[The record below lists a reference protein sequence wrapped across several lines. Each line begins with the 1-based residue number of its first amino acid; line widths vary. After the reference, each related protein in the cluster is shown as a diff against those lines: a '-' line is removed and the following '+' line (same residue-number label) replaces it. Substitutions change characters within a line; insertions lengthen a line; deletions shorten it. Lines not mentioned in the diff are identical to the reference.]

1 MHFVENPGIC
11 PEPLFLPSSTRRRKR
26 SSKASHS
33 EKQPSRWIF
42 FHKRKKILK
51 EKSGNTETHKYFF
64 KQWRTQMHIWKW
76 GHGQSSKSSWGDSPS
91 KSLKETLK
99 IVQNLIANEQWQK
112 KKLHSCRW
120 FANCNNNHGTVFSG
134 FFQDRRSCFSVDA
147 FTRN

>member
-1 MHFVENPGIC
+1 MENFRNKKKIILYLVPPNQKKNFDVHFVENPGSC

-76 GHGQSSKSSWGDSPS
+76 GHGQSSKSGWGGSPS
-91 KSLKETLK
+91 KSTEFNCKRAMTERKITLLPL
-99 IVQNLIANEQWQK
+99 NRAGTG
-112 KKLHSCRW
+112 RW
-120 FANCNNNHGTVFSG
+120 C
-134 FFQDRRSCFSVDA
+134 
-147 FTRN
+147 